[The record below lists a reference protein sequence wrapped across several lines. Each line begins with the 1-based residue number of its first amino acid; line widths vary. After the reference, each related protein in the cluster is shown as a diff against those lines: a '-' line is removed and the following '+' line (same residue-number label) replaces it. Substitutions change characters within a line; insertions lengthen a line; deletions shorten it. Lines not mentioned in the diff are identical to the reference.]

1 MTLRHMRIF
10 SAVYRCGSI
19 TKAAEA
25 LYLTQPSVSVAI
37 QELEAHYGV
46 RLFERTG
53 RRIVPTESGRTF
65 YALLIYR
72 HCVLLQKKAGVCSP
86 ARLYFFFQ
94 RKPYRSSGKKLVPFC
109 GAGAW
114 K

>member
-37 QELEAHYGV
+37 
-46 RLFERTG
+46 
-53 RRIVPTESGRTF
+53 
-65 YALLIYR
+65 
-72 HCVLLQKKAGVCSP
+72 
-86 ARLYFFFQ
+86 
-94 RKPYRSSGKKLVPFC
+94 
-109 GAGAW
+109 
-114 K
+114 

>member
-65 YALLIYR
+65 
-72 HCVLLQKKAGVCSP
+72 
-86 ARLYFFFQ
+86 
-94 RKPYRSSGKKLVPFC
+94 
-109 GAGAW
+109 
-114 K
+114 